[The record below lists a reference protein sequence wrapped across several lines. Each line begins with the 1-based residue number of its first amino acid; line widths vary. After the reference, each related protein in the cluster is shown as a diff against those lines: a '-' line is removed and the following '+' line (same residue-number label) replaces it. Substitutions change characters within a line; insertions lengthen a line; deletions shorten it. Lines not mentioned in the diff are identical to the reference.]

1 MYYNLYYLIMLE
13 TWRLNFQLNI
23 NEPLYKGFLKYY
35 NGKSTCKDII
45 KDKETHRD
53 KGNQKVLILV

>member
-35 NGKSTCKDII
+35 NGKLLAK
-45 KDKETHRD
+45 
-53 KGNQKVLILV
+53 IL